1 MRFLCVVLISLGLCA
16 QVSAYDGS
24 SDSSNNN
31 YNNPYSSNNDTN
43 NTTSSTNNST
53 NNSNQGNQ
61 QLLQEM
67 NKKTSKGLK
76 VFDKLFQDDGQSKQD
91 FFADV
96 GQNPTAE
103 QFEGGD
109 GSGGPV
115 ENPFAKILG
124 NDAQSNQ

>member
-1 MRFLCVVLISLGLCA
+1 MRLLWVVLMSLGLCA
-16 QVSAYDGS
+16 QVVAYDSS
-24 SDSSNNN
+24 SDSNNN
-31 YNNPYSSNNDTN
+31 YNNPYSSNSDTN
-43 NTTSSTNNST
+43 NTTNSTNSST
-53 NNSNQGNQ
+53 NNSNQG
-61 QLLQEM
+61 LLQEM

-76 VFDKLFQDDGQSKQD
+76 VFDKLLQDDGQSKQD

-96 GQNPTAE
+96 GQNPTAD

-124 NDAQSNQ
+124 NDAQGNQ